1 MKQTNTKSYFIK
13 LLNIF
18 SKKKSSQL
26 LAISILISLMEF
38 LSVFTLY
45 PLFYYLENGNI
56 IDNGLYANIA
66 STLSEFLSVG
76 SFETILLISVIV
88 LIFTQSMVFYRNLAK
103 SKIKEEIMRGNR
115 QHVLN
120 VVFNTTIS
128 DFLKVDPNRIESY
141 LGIESER
148 LSQIILSFT
157 NLISSIIV
165 ILLMTI
171 YLLYLDI
178 KLFLYLIF
186 IGFLLF
192 FLLKRVYRISKEAG
206 INLSMIN
213 DRYIKYIKKV
223 LNDKTFFMLSDDFV
237 IKKSFNVEVI
247 RELYLCKYEMQ
258 KYSSLVEFIIKT
270 STMVSILLIVYFFYK
285 IGTEVSLILF
295 SAVVFV
301 RLLPFLNQFG
311 NALQNLKINIPVI
324 DKLIFIED
332 KLKRSDF
339 IDLDKIELDKISI
352 SESGLRTLNIDI
364 NNEFVELFP
373 GNLYGIFGKSG
384 SGKTTLSESILGL
397 NCYKDTKILLNGQFL
412 LSHKDTRLVLRN
424 SNYMSQNI
432 IPNEFNMTDLF
443 SQFDQNLTAS
453 LFERFGFFQYKDKL
467 FLERRL
473 KSFSGGEQQKI
484 NFIYVILQQKK
495 VVIFDEPT
503 SSMDDDTLNLIL
515 DILDEYILKYRAIV
529 ILISHN
535 QIIKNRVKKVI
546 SLEQKL

>member
-1 MKQTNTKSYFIK
+1 
-13 LLNIF
+13 
-18 SKKKSSQL
+18 
-26 LAISILISLMEF
+26 MEF
-38 LSVFTLY
+38 LSVFTIY
-45 PLFYYLENGNI
+45 PLFYYLEKGDI
-56 IDNGLYANIA
+56 IDNGLYTDIA
-66 STLSEFLSVG
+66 SMLSEFLSIGV
-76 SFETILLISVIV
+76 FESILLISVIV
-88 LIFTQSMVFYRNLAK
+88 LIFTQSMVFYRNLSKA
-103 SKIKEEIMRGNR
+103 KIKEEIIRSNR

-165 ILLMTI
+165 IILMTM

-178 KLFLYLIF
+178 KLFVYLVF
-186 IGFLLF
+186 VAFLLF
-192 FLLKRVYRISKEAG
+192 VLLKKVYRRSKEAG
-206 INLSMIN
+206 TNLSLIN

-237 IKKSFNVEVI
+237 IRKSFNVEVI
-247 RELYLCKYEMQ
+247 RDLYLCKYDLQ

-270 STMVSILLIVYFFYK
+270 STMVSILLIIYFFYI

-339 IDLDKIELDKISI
+339 VDLDKIGLDKISI
-352 SESGLRTLNIDI
+352 SADGIRTFNIDI
-364 NNEFVELFP
+364 NNEFFELFP
-373 GNLYGIFGKSG
+373 GNLYGLFGKSG

-397 NCYKDTKILLNGQFL
+397 NCYKDTKILLNDQFT
-412 LSHKDTRLVLRN
+412 LSYKDVRLVLRN

-432 IPNEFNMTDLF
+432 IPNEFTLTDLF
-443 SQFDQNLTAS
+443 SEFDQNLTTS
-453 LFERFGFFQYKDKL
+453 LFERFGFFQFKDKL

-484 NFIYVILQQKK
+484 NFIYIILQQKK

-503 SSMDDDTLNLIL
+503 SSMDDDTLNLII

-529 ILISHN
+529 IVISHN
-535 QIIKNRVKKVI
+535 KIIKNRVRKVI
-546 SLEQKL
+546 SLEERL